1 MDPDKPLTPKE
12 IRVLEALG
20 TEPTLKKAAAKAG
33 IGYST
38 LRGWIKKRP
47 YFRAALAEMSQKLQQ
62 QMWEEV
68 SQHCRLPKR

>member
-1 MDPDKPLTPKE
+1 MEQSKPLTPTE

-20 TEPTLKKAAAKAG
+20 TERTIKRAAEKAG

-47 YFRAALAEMSQKLQQ
+47 HFQLALAEMSQKLHQ
-62 QMWEEV
+62 QMWDEV
-68 SQHCRLPKR
+68 SEHYRLSK